1 MSKGGNH
8 MMHEAT
14 KKLKRGVKLPVIMAP
29 MFLISNP
36 KMVLAACESG
46 IIGTFPALNARTTE
60 MLDMWLQE
68 ITDGIQRIE
77 EGGEEAAPWGINFIS
92 HRSNKRFNE
101 DLALIEKYEPPL
113 VITSLGDPSPVV
125 QIVKNYGG
133 VVLSDVIDMKFA
145 KKALEKGSD
154 GLVLVAAGAGGHGGR
169 LNPIA
174 FMHEVREFFDGPIAL
189 SGTLSKGE
197 DILVAE
203 TLGAD
208 FAYFGTKFIVAEE
221 GSAEDAYREMIVES
235 NISDITY
242 TPAFSGIHANY
253 LTPSIIRA
261 GLDPAQ
267 LPEKGKIDF
276 SERGNHDAKAWR
288 DIWGA
293 GQGGVPIKKL
303 QSVKEITT
311 DLSKEYLAAVEKI
324 ANKYNQTMQRSN

>member
-1 MSKGGNH
+1 MAN
-8 MMHEAT
+8 EAT
-14 KKLKRGVKLPVIMAP
+14 EKLLQGVKLPVMMAP

-36 KMVLAACESG
+36 KMVLEACASG

-60 MLDMWLQE
+60 QLNDWMQE
-68 ITDGIQRIE
+68 ITDGLRQLQE
-77 EGGEEAAPWGINFIS
+77 ESGEEMAPWGINIIS
-92 HRSNKRFNE
+92 HRSNDRFIE
-101 DLALIEKYEPPL
+101 DLALIEKYKPPL

-125 QIVKNYGG
+125 AVVKEYGG

-154 GLVLVAAGAGGHGGR
+154 GLVLVAAGAGGHGGT

-174 FMHEVREFFDGPIAL
+174 FIHEIREIFDGPVVL

-203 TLGAD
+203 ILGAD

-221 GSAEDAYREMIVES
+221 SSATDEYRKLVIDS
-235 NISDITY
+235 SISDITY

-253 LTPSIIRA
+253 LTESIINA
-261 GLDPAQ
+261 GLDPEQ

-276 SERGNHDAKAWR
+276 SKLDNPDVKAWR

-293 GQGGVPIKKL
+293 GQGVGLVKKEL
-303 QSVKEITT
+303 TVKEITNE
-311 DLSKEYLAAVEKI
+311 LREEYLKAKEKI
-324 ANKYNQTMQRSN
+324 ANEYQQIVQQMK

>member
-1 MSKGGNH
+1 MTN
-8 MMHEAT
+8 EAT
-14 KKLKRGVKLPVIMAP
+14 KKLLQGVKLPVIMAP

-36 KMVLAACESG
+36 KMVLEACGSG

-60 MLDMWLQE
+60 QLDDWMQE
-68 ITDGIQRIE
+68 ITDGLQQLKE
-77 EGGEEAAPWGINFIS
+77 ENGEETAPWGINFIS
-92 HRSNKRFNE
+92 HRSNKRFTE
-101 DLALIEKYEPPL
+101 DLALIEKYQPPL

-125 QIVKNYGG
+125 AIVKEYGG

-174 FMHEVREFFDGPIAL
+174 FMHEIRENFDGPIAL
-189 SGTLSKGE
+189 AGTLSKGE

-208 FAYFGTKFIVAEE
+208 LAYFGTKFIVAEE
-221 GSAEDAYREMIVES
+221 SSAVDEYRKLVIDS
-235 NISDITY
+235 SISDITY

-253 LTPSIIRA
+253 LTKSIVNA
-261 GLDPAQ
+261 GLDPEQ

-276 SERGNHDAKAWR
+276 SELGNPDVKAWR
-288 DIWGA
+288 DVWGA
-293 GQGGVPIKKL
+293 GQGVGPIKKEL
-303 QSVKEITT
+303 TVKEITNE
-311 DLSKEYLAAVEKI
+311 LREEYLKAKEKI
-324 ANKYNQTMQRSN
+324 ANEYHETVQRMK